1 MTTYADLDHRWRL
14 LVPRGAIVVLGSPR
28 RAARRRLRGL
38 PPQTTVVLLGGR
50 RLGRLARRA
59 GLRVRAEYLALP
71 SLATPVVITQREP
84 AALRFTARTL
94 LTVPS
99 GVARPHLPFWLAVR
113 LVQAVPGLLARTT
126 AGERLVLAVRT

>member
-1 MTTYADLDHRWRL
+1 MTAYADLDHRWRL
-14 LVPRGAIVVLGSPR
+14 LVPGGAVVVAGGR
-28 RAARRRLRGL
+28 RRDVLRRLRAL
-38 PPQTTVVLLGGR
+38 PAQTTVVLLGGR
-50 RLGRLARRA
+50 RLRWLARRA

-71 SLATPVVITQREP
+71 SLATPVAITQRQP
-84 AALRFTARTL
+84 PALRFTARTL